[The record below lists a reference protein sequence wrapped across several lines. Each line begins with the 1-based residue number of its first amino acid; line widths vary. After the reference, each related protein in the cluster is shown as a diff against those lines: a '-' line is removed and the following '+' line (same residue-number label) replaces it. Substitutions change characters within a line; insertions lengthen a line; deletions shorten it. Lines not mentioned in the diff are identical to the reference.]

1 MQIYRLCCARF
12 VAQTYAR
19 LLCGAAILAIL
30 FVPTATAQTWDGG
43 GAPGGNLD
51 WITGTNWVGDIAPV
65 NNGTANVV
73 FAGTID
79 NNPGPNLNQNWNVN
93 SLVFNAAGAFALGST
108 GSFTLTVQGGGITNS
123 GVNTQMINHALA
135 LGAAQ
140 SWNASPGGLIFS
152 GAVNNGGNLLTLTG
166 GGMNISNVLSGAGGL
181 TVNSSSS
188 VLSGAAANTYS
199 GTTTVNNG
207 TLTLGKTAGV
217 NAVAGALVIG
227 DGVGID
233 TVNLQLSNQIAD
245 TQSVTINSTD
255 INNRGLLD
263 LNGNSETIAGLIMT
277 GGVGTFGF
285 GTLTIGSLTT
295 NAASSSAIIST
306 GTLSLGGG
314 DRVFTIAD
322 GTATYDLDISAVIS
336 NANSLATAGAGTL
349 RLSGTNTYGGFTF
362 LQGGT
367 VAIANDAAFGTS
379 TVFFAGTVQA
389 DGTDRAIGNQFWFG
403 NGSAT
408 FSGTNNL
415 TFSGNVVLQF
425 LDTTAA
431 FSNTGGSNTF
441 FTGVVSGGA
450 GTFGLTKNGAG
461 GLVLAGSLSNTY
473 GGQTVINEGTLFLN
487 KNSGAQAIVG
497 SSITIGDGT
506 GSDLLSLQ
514 QSNQIADGVP
524 VTINSSGTL
533 DLQANSEAIG
543 SLTMTGGTV
552 NGTGTLTLL
561 GSLTTNA
568 SGVSPAINPNL
579 DLGGGTRTFS
589 IADGIADTDLDLQV
603 AVSNGGITKTG
614 AGLLRFGGAT
624 ANTFTGTTTVDNGTL
639 VLAKTVANGAVG
651 GPLVIGDS
659 AGTDIVR
666 LDADNQIADNAVVT
680 VNSAGQFNL
689 NGFNETIAG
698 LTMTGGSITTGA
710 GELTLGG
717 NVTTNASS
725 AAAVLSGNL
734 DLGGAT
740 RIFNVANGSAA
751 TDLDVTATVTN
762 GGVIKEGAGTLS
774 LSGTFLGGVTLN
786 AGTLAGGITI
796 PSIATYTQNGGDF
809 AGTLTNQGTFTFN
822 SGTFAGQLINE
833 GTTTIGANF
842 TAGSGISNFGTLTV
856 GAVQAVTANGSG
868 LDNQGTLTLSS
879 GTLAG
884 SGPLVNNAALSGRG
898 TIAGAAGFANNG
910 IVTIA
915 GGNLSLTN
923 SGANANAGTISVPFG
938 LQLRLLGGNL
948 SNTGLIDL
956 DGGSI
961 SGTGTL
967 VNQAGGT
974 VQGGSSIQSP
984 VTNDGGLIHANAGTT
999 LLITNLAGGNING
1012 GELRIDNGSGINVTT
1027 PFASSG
1033 TIVLLGANAQMIGG
1047 AITSSGTIRG
1057 SGRVTN
1063 SVLSSG
1069 SIIAEG
1075 GRLTLSG
1082 AAPTNAAGG
1091 VIQVGPGSEVFYSQ
1105 GLGVNAGQI
1114 ALLAGTFDNNNRP
1127 LANTGTIAGAGS
1139 FRTGG
1144 LANSGTIGVGGG
1156 DLDVIGAVVNSG
1168 SVGTQSGSTVRF
1180 FGPVSGAGSYPGTGT
1195 VMFLSTFSPGAS
1207 PARVDFGGDLVLG
1220 GVASLTMELAGTTP
1234 GTEYDQIDVS
1244 GNLALGGVLNV
1255 SLLGGFM
1262 PLAGQ
1267 PFDILDWGSLSG
1279 TFDAINLPTLSGG
1292 LNWNTSQLYTTGTLL
1307 VAQPGDFDFDDDVDG
1322 RDFLLWQ
1329 RGGSPNPFSA
1339 GDLADWQTQY
1349 GTVPLAAV
1357 STAVPEPSTLVLLM
1371 GGLVVAGRRRVCTDR

>member
-1 MQIYRLCCARF
+1 M
-12 VAQTYAR
+12 
-19 LLCGAAILAIL
+19 LCGAAILSCL
-30 FVPTATAQTWDGG
+30 FVPMAAAQTWDGG
-43 GAPGGNLD
+43 GAGGGNLD
-51 WITGTNWVGDIAPV
+51 WITAANWSPDGAPV
-65 NNGTANVV
+65 NNGTANVI

-79 NNPGPNLNQNWNVN
+79 NNPGPNLDQNWNVN
-93 SLVFNAAGAFALGST
+93 SVVFNNTAGAFVLGST
-108 GSFTLTVQGGGITNS
+108 GGFTLTVQGGGITNS
-123 GVNTQMINHALA
+123 DGQAQTINHGLN
-135 LGAAQ
+135 LGTAQ
-140 SWNASPGGLIFS
+140 TWNAAVGFLTIN

-166 GGMNISNVLSGAGGL
+166 GSQVNISSVISGNGGL
-181 TVNSSSS
+181 TVNSLGPTYT
-188 VLSGAAANTYS
+188 LSGAGSNTYT
-199 GTTTVNNG
+199 GTTTVNSG
-207 TLTLGKTAGV
+207 TLLLAKTAGV
-217 NAVAGALVIG
+217 NAVAGGLIIG

-233 TVNLQLSNQIAD
+233 SVKLTASNQIAD
-245 TQSVTINSTD
+245 AQSVTINSTD

-277 GGVGTFGF
+277 GGVGTFGG

-295 NAASSSAIIST
+295 NAANNSAFIST

-322 GTATYDLDISAVIS
+322 GAATYDLDISAVIS
-336 NANSLATAGAGTL
+336 NANSLQSAGAGTL

-367 VAIANDAAFGTS
+367 VAIANDAAFGASAVQFS
-379 TVFFAGTVQA
+379 TGTVQA
-389 DGTDRAIGNQFWFG
+389 DGADRAIGNQFSFG
-403 NGSAT
+403 NGVI

-415 TFSGNVVLQF
+415 TFSGNVVLQA

-461 GLVLAGSLSNTY
+461 GLVMAGSSSNTY

-487 KNSGAQAIVG
+487 KSSGAQAIVG
-497 SSITIGDGT
+497 SSITVGDGT
-506 GSDLLSLQ
+506 GSDLLTLQ

-533 DLQANSEAIG
+533 DLLANSEAIG
-543 SLTMTGGTV
+543 SLTMTGGAV
-552 NGTGTLTLL
+552 NGTGTLTL
-561 GSLTTNA
+561 GGNLTTNA
-568 SGVSPAINPNL
+568 SGASAIINPNL
-579 DLGGGTRTFS
+579 DLGGVVRTFTV
-589 IADGIADTDLDLQV
+589 ADGGATNDLEISSI
-603 AVSNGGITKTG
+603 VSNGGITKTG
-614 AGLLRFGGAT
+614 AGLLRLGGAS
-624 ANTFTGTTTVDNGTL
+624 ANTFTGTTTVNDGTL
-639 VLAKTVANGAVG
+639 VLAKTAANGAVA

-659 AGTDIVR
+659 SGTDIVR
-666 LDADNQIADNAVVT
+666 LDADNQIADSAAVT
-680 VNSAGQFNL
+680 INSAGQFNL

-725 AAAVLSGNL
+725 AAAAISGNL

-740 RIFNVANGSAA
+740 LNFNVANGSAA

-774 LSGTFLGGVTLN
+774 LSGTFSGGVTLN

-796 PSIATYTQNGGDF
+796 PGVATYTQNAGTF

-822 SGTFAGQLINE
+822 GGTFAGQLINE
-833 GTTTIGANF
+833 GTANLGANF
-842 TAGSGISNFGTLTV
+842 TAGNGISNFGTFTV
-856 GAVQAVTANGSG
+856 GAGQSVTANGSG

-879 GTLAG
+879 GTIDG
-884 SGPLVNNAALSGRG
+884 SGPLVNNATLSGRG
-898 TIAGAAGFANNG
+898 TVAGSAGFANNG
-910 IVTIA
+910 SVSIT

-938 LQLRLLGGNL
+938 LQLRLLGGDL
-948 SNTGLIDL
+948 TNTGLIDL

-967 VNQAGGT
+967 VNAAGGT

-984 VTNDGGLIHANAGTT
+984 MTNDGGLIHADSGTT
-999 LLITNLAGGNING
+999 LLISNLSGGNVNG

-1033 TIVLLGANAQMIGG
+1033 TIVLFGANANLIGG
-1047 AITSSGTIRG
+1047 AITNSGTIRG

-1063 SVLSSG
+1063 SVLNSG
-1069 SIIAEG
+1069 TVLAESG
-1075 GRLTLSG
+1075 LLTLSG

-1105 GLGVNAGQI
+1105 GLAVNAGQI
-1114 ALLAGTFDNNNRP
+1114 ALLEGTFDNNNLP
-1127 LANTGTIAGAGS
+1127 LANTGTIAGEGS
-1139 FRTGG
+1139 IRTGG
-1144 LANSGTIGVGGG
+1144 LTNTGTIGVGGG

-1180 FGPVSGAGSYPGTGT
+1180 FGPVSGAGSYPGVGT

-1207 PARVDFGGDLVLG
+1207 PAQVSFGGDLVFG
-1220 GVASLTMELAGTTP
+1220 GAASLTMELAVNTP
-1234 GTEYDQIDVS
+1234 GAEHDKVVVDGAVT
-1244 GNLALGGVLNV
+1244 LAGTLDV
-1255 SLLGGFM
+1255 SLLSPFTLVPGQTFEIIDV
-1262 PLAGQ
+1262 AG
-1267 PFDILDWGSLSG
+1267 
-1279 TFDAINLPTLSGG
+1279 TLSGMFDG
-1292 LNWNTSQLYTTGTLL
+1292 LAEGGLVGNFSGTNLVISYSGGDGNDVTLL
-1307 VAQPGDFDFDDDVDG
+1307 AALPGDFDFDLDVDG
-1322 RDFLLWQ
+1322 LDFLKWQ
-1329 RGGSPNPFSA
+1329 RGQSPTPFSA
-1339 GDLADWQTQY
+1339 SDLTDWETNY
-1349 GTVPLAAV
+1349 GMVFPLVVAA
-1357 STAVPEPSTLVLLM
+1357 TAVPEPATGLTLILAATILCQRR
-1371 GGLVVAGRRRVCTDR
+1371 AGFLFRSHVT